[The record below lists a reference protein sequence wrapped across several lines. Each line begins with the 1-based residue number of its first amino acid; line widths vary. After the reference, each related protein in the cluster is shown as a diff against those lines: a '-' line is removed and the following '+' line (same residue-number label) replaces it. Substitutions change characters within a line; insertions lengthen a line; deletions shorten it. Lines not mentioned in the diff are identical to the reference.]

1 MRDAAVS
8 SDKASPES
16 DMESTSEQSV
26 ESAQALRVQ
35 ERKAAGELDLGRAV
49 IPMMVAVIGLITSFF
64 LPHSGVVLGFDV
76 LLDTDV
82 AHQYFTTRPERI
94 YSILVVVGV
103 LLTIATLITR
113 TTILAFVTWF
123 FACIQM
129 VYSVFAGWMRQ
140 SRPQELAGEGI
151 SFGLMLGI
159 FCSFLLAISATF
171 IAFRRS
177 KEQLAIATK
186 RRKHADTDPVLRAQQ
201 VYLRAGLTPN
211 TTTDVEVVDDRRERA
226 RRRNRGQQGSSADNV
241 SQRTGEQD
249 EQASDE

>member
-1 MRDAAVS
+1 MS

-16 DMESTSEQSV
+16 DVESIDAQSV
-26 ESAQALRVQ
+26 ESAQELRVQ
-35 ERKAAGELDLGRAV
+35 ERKAAGELELGRAA
-49 IPMMVAVIGLITSFF
+49 IPMMIAVVGLITSFF

-94 YSILVVVGV
+94 YSILVVLGV
-103 LLTIATLITR
+103 LLAIATLITR

-159 FCSFLLAISATF
+159 FCSFLLAISVTF

-201 VYLRAGLTPN
+201 VYLRSGLTPN
-211 TTTDVEVVDDRRERA
+211 TTTDVAVVDDRRERA
-226 RRRNRGQQGSSADNV
+226 HRRNRGAQGSS
-241 SQRTGEQD
+241 EQS
-249 EQASDE
+249 ASKQSEKAGDK